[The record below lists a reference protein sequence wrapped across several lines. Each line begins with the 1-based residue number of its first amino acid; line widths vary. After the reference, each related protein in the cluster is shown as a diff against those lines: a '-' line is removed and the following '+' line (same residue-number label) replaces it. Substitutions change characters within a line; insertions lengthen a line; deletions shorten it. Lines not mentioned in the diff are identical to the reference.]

1 MAYPLVAIR
10 VDSDDALKYLMR
22 IGQTAER
29 WGRSR
34 TTVGSPL
41 VYAFGIETGRHR
53 RGGLARRAGGAFM
66 LREGL
71 ADVEE
76 HMMDL
81 IVESFARGPSAV
93 PLAEANIGRMVVA
106 AVRRHTPVVS
116 GKLRDSFRAEVA

>member
-22 IGQTAER
+22 VDQTAER